1 MAKVIWCSKGFC
13 DRVAPVGVALGA
25 LAAVDE
31 LRKAKGLA
39 PVCLPFLAEYL
50 LPRKIFREQSR
61 LWSELFKNKQVID
74 FCKEQISMADAILE
88 SKIITATEATD
99 WKTAAINQ
107 EDILNS
113 KTEDLTQAIIDN
125 LSKLGKDSGKK

>member
-50 LPRKIFREQSR
+50 LPHKVKYSGNSLAYDLNCLKINR
-61 LWSELFKNKQVID
+61 
-74 FCKEQISMADAILE
+74 
-88 SKIITATEATD
+88 
-99 WKTAAINQ
+99 
-107 EDILNS
+107 
-113 KTEDLTQAIIDN
+113 
-125 LSKLGKDSGKK
+125 